1 MNLANKHSGR
11 QFSVASRYNAEGNI
25 IKEAAQCCWDCHSL
39 PPLPVTAPDGA
50 FTQESK
56 SANHMMKALS
66 HLKLE

>member
-11 QFSVASRYNAEGNI
+11 QFNVASRYKAEGNI

>member
-1 MNLANKHSGR
+1 MNLVNKHSGR
-11 QFSVASRYNAEGNI
+11 QFSVASRYKAEGNI
-25 IKEAAQCCWDCHSL
+25 IKEAAQFCWDCHSL

-56 SANHMMKALS
+56 PVNHMMKALS